1 MSDDSDSSEYDSDSD
16 ELNTIGDGVRFR
28 VFFFFELLSDFFS
41 FISVFFRDKRAFAA
55 AATATRPSSS

>member
-28 VFFFFELLSDFFS
+28 VFFFFEFLSDFVS
-41 FISVFFRDKRAFAA
+41 GGG
-55 AATATRPSSS
+55 TADHLTGSLLTN

>member
-28 VFFFFELLSDFFS
+28 VFFFFEFCQSEEYGQLLKKVNS
-41 FISVFFRDKRAFAA
+41 
-55 AATATRPSSS
+55 